1 MISSVRLCLTP
12 SPRWEGLKGDEMKK
26 EGYDSSGSFAAKA
39 HVTKKTLRY
48 YDEHGFLKPSF
59 VSESGARFYTEQ
71 DFQKMQQ
78 IQMLKY
84 LGFSLEDIREMTMK
98 EAREESLVPAL
109 QFQMELLDERL
120 EQMKLVRESLR
131 DTMELLQK
139 GEAVDWGKLMER
151 TSVSGLEQS
160 LRQQYLNSS
169 NIGARIHLHA
179 KYAINKQGWFP
190 WIFEQCGLG
199 ADARADAKSQ
209 KFEES
214 KERRHVKS
222 HDIVRVLELGCGNGS
237 FWLENWEKIPAE
249 LSVMLSDASE
259 GMLREA
265 KKALTGR
272 KWKESKNNSVERET
286 IGKEKS
292 LAGDNHFRFQ
302 FQFID
307 FHEIPCEDGCF
318 DLVIANHVLFYAKDF
333 ARVLGEIRRVLKP
346 GGRLVCSTYGTAH
359 MKEISELAAQFDDR
373 IVLAA
378 QNLYEIF
385 GKENGAE
392 ILNPYFE
399 EVEWRQY
406 EDHLFVTDA
415 EDLVDYIISCHGN
428 QNRYIVNDYK
438 AFRQFV
444 ESKLRK
450 GFYVTKDAGLF
461 VAKKK

>member
-1 MISSVRLCLTP
+1 
-12 SPRWEGLKGDEMKK
+12 MKK
-26 EGYDSSGSFAAKA
+26 EGFYSSGDFAAKT

-59 VSESGARFYTEQ
+59 VNENGARFYNDR

-84 LGFSLEDIREMTMK
+84 LGFSLEDIKEMTMK
-98 EAREESLVPAL
+98 EARDESLVPAL
-109 QFQMELLDERL
+109 RFQTELLEERI
-120 EQMKLVRESLR
+120 EQMKLVREGLLQ
-131 DTMELLQK
+131 TTELLQK
-139 GEAVDWGKLMER
+139 GEAVDWGKLMEA

-160 LRQQYLNSS
+160 LKQQYLNSS
-169 NIGARIHLHA
+169 NIGARINLHA
-179 KYAINKQGWFP
+179 KYAVNKQGWFP
-190 WIFEQCGLG
+190 WIYEQCGLG
-199 ADARADAKSQ
+199 DDSA
-209 KFEES
+209 ES
-214 KERRHVKS
+214 EGTVKGKRNIAQRS
-222 HDIVRVLELGCGNGS
+222 CRCIHVLELGCGNGS
-237 FWLENWEKIPAE
+237 FWLENWEQIPAG
-249 LSVMLSDASE
+249 VKITLSDQSE

-265 KKALTGR
+265 RKALNGR
-272 KWKESKNNSVERET
+272 MRHETNGVEGSKKRA
-286 IGKEKS
+286 GKNAAEV
-292 LAGDNHFRFQ
+292 AVQFDFQ
-302 FQFID
+302 VID
-307 FHEIPCEDGCF
+307 FHEIPAGDATF

-333 ARVLGEIRRVLKP
+333 AKVLGEIRRVLKP
-346 GGRLVCSTYGTAH
+346 GGRLICSTYGTAH

-392 ILNPYFE
+392 ILSPYFE

-406 EDHLFVTDA
+406 EDHLLVTDS

-461 VAKKK
+461 VAKKN

>member
-1 MISSVRLCLTP
+1 
-12 SPRWEGLKGDEMKK
+12 MKK
-26 EGYDSSGSFAAKA
+26 EGYYSSGSFAAKT

-48 YDEHGFLKPSF
+48 YDDHGFLKPSF
-59 VSESGARFYTEQ
+59 VNENGARFYNDQ

-84 LGFSLEDIREMTMK
+84 LGFSLEDIKEMTMK
-98 EAREESLVPAL
+98 EARDESLVPVL
-109 QFQMELLDERL
+109 RFQTELLEERI
-120 EQMKLVRESLR
+120 EQMKLVREGLLQ
-131 DTMELLQK
+131 TTELLQK
-139 GEAVDWGKLMER
+139 GEAVDWGKLMEA

-160 LRQQYLNSS
+160 LKQQYLNSS
-169 NIGARIHLHA
+169 NIGARINLHA
-179 KYAINKQGWFP
+179 KYAVNKQGWFP
-190 WIFEQCGLG
+190 WIFEQCGMNGSSLG
-199 ADARADAKSQ
+199 GRQGVAKGARGSLK
-209 KFEES
+209 
-214 KERRHVKS
+214 
-222 HDIVRVLELGCGNGS
+222 VLELGCGNGS
-237 FWLENWEKIPAE
+237 YWLENWEQIPAG
-249 LSVMLSDASE
+249 VKITLSDQSE

-265 KKALTGR
+265 RKAILGTGNHDR
-272 KWKESKNNSVERET
+272 KNKE
-286 IGKEKS
+286 GKAS
-292 LAGDNHFRFQ
+292 QFDFQ
-302 FQFID
+302 VID
-307 FHEIPCEDGCF
+307 FHEIPAKDSAY

-333 ARVLGEIRRVLKP
+333 AKVLGEIRRVLKP
-346 GGRLVCSTYGTAH
+346 GGRLICSTYGTAH

-392 ILNPYFE
+392 ILKPYFGK
-399 EVEWRQY
+399 VEWRQY
-406 EDHLFVTDA
+406 EDHLLVTDA

-461 VAKKK
+461 VATKQ

>member
-1 MISSVRLCLTP
+1 
-12 SPRWEGLKGDEMKK
+12 MKK
-26 EGYDSSGSFAAKA
+26 EGYYSSGSFAAKT

-48 YDEHGFLKPSF
+48 YDEHGFLVPSF
-59 VSESGARFYTEQ
+59 VNENGARFYNDQ

-84 LGFSLEDIREMTMK
+84 LGFSLEDIKEMTMK
-98 EAREESLVPAL
+98 EARDESLVPAL
-109 QFQMELLDERL
+109 RFQTELLEERI
-120 EQMKLVRESLR
+120 EQMKLVREGLLQ
-131 DTMELLQK
+131 TTELLQK
-139 GEAVDWGKLMER
+139 GETVDWGKLMEA

-160 LRQQYLNSS
+160 LKQQYLNSS
-169 NIGARIHLHA
+169 NIGARINLHA
-179 KYAINKQGWFP
+179 KYAVNKQGWFP

-199 ADARADAKSQ
+199 AEAVASEGTVKG
-209 KFEES
+209 
-214 KERRHVKS
+214 RRKIAQASRGCVH
-222 HDIVRVLELGCGNGS
+222 VLELGCGNGS
-237 FWLENWEKIPAE
+237 FWLENWEKIP
-249 LSVMLSDASE
+249 SGVKITLSDQSE

-265 KKALTGR
+265 RKALNGRTGH
-272 KWKESKNNSVERET
+272 
-286 IGKEKS
+286 GKKF
-292 LAGDNHFRFQ
+292 DFQ
-302 FQFID
+302 VID
-307 FHEIPCEDGCF
+307 FHEIPAKDSSY

-333 ARVLGEIRRVLKP
+333 AKALGEIRRVLKP
-346 GGRLVCSTYGTAH
+346 GGRLICSTYGTAH
-359 MKEISELAAQFDDR
+359 MKEISALAAQFDDR

-392 ILNPYFE
+392 ILKPYFGK
-399 EVEWRQY
+399 VEWRQY
-406 EDHLFVTDA
+406 EDHLLVTDA

-461 VAKKK
+461 VAIK

>member
-1 MISSVRLCLTP
+1 
-12 SPRWEGLKGDEMKK
+12 MKK

-59 VSESGARFYTEQ
+59 VNENGARFYTEQ

-84 LGFSLEDIREMTMK
+84 LGFTLEDIREMTMK

-169 NIGARIHLHA
+169 NIGARISLHA
-179 KYAINKQGWFP
+179 KYAVNQQGWFP
-190 WIFEQCGLG
+190 WIFEQCGLASDENKGDENKSIVRRQSG
-199 ADARADAKSQ
+199 ACGEDQQS
-209 KFEES
+209 
-214 KERRHVKS
+214 
-222 HDIVRVLELGCGNGS
+222 VRVLELGCGNGS
-237 FWLENWEKIPAE
+237 FWLENWEGIPKG
-249 LSVMLSDASE
+249 LSVVISDASE

-265 KKALTGR
+265 KKAITGR
-272 KWKESKNNSVERET
+272 TKKESEIHPVDGDT
-286 IGKEKS
+286 TGKRK
-292 LAGDNHFRFQ
+292 GDASHRFQ
-302 FQFID
+302 FQLID
-307 FHEIPCEDGCF
+307 FHEIPCEDDSF

-333 ARVLGEIRRVLKP
+333 DKVLKEIRRVLKP
-346 GGRLVCSTYGTAH
+346 GGRLICSTYGTKH
-359 MKEISELAAQFDDR
+359 MKEISTLAAEFDDR

-385 GKENGAE
+385 GKENGE
-392 ILNPYFE
+392 TILKPHFE
-399 EVEWRQY
+399 KVEWRQY
-406 EDHLFVTDA
+406 EDHLLVTDA

-444 ESKLRK
+444 EGKIRK
-450 GFYVTKDAGLF
+450 GFYVTKDAGIF
-461 VAKKK
+461 VAEKIVK